1 MARTSNIAL
10 RLLASLKAE
19 AERVAKEEGMSLNQ
33 FINIAVAEK
42 LATLRTATYFQE
54 RAARADP
61 VAFERILARSG
72 NEPPQP
78 GDEIPED
85 YDPDAV
91 RRRLAKGKSRSE

>member
-19 AERVAKEEGMSLNQ
+19 AERVAKEEGTSLNQ

-54 RAARADP
+54 RAARTDP